1 MTRYPECIPIPD
13 IKAETVAKAFVE
25 KIICRFGV
33 PREILT
39 DCGTQFLSK
48 LFTEICTILGIK
60 KLKTT
65 PYHPSANGIIERFHK
80 TIKTM
85 ISHYVDDHHDSW
97 DEVLPFCLLAYR
109 NLPHEATQES
119 PFFLMFGRDME
130 LTVHLMMPHGPVKY
144 DIDENYAT
152 ELVTRMQNAH
162 ELAQRSIEVSIE

>member
-1 MTRYPECIPIPD
+1 MDIVGPLNRTKNGNKYILTCIDYLTRYPECIPIPD
-13 IKAETVAKAFVE
+13 IKADTVAKAFVE
-25 KIICRFGV
+25 HIICRFGA

-48 LFTEICTILGIK
+48 LFTEICAILGIR

-85 ISHYVDDHHDSW
+85 ISHYVDDHHNNW
-97 DEVLPFCLLAYR
+97 DEVLPFCLQAYR

-119 PFFLMFGRDME
+119 PFVFN
-130 LTVHLMMPHGPVKY
+130 VW
-144 DIDENYAT
+144 
-152 ELVTRMQNAH
+152 TRYGTPRTIN
-162 ELAQRSIEVSIE
+162 IFK